1 LPQVRKRTLLLSWLL
16 NHRLPQPV
24 DITPQQLVERIDTL
38 RLSTRNKIL
47 LRLLI
52 AEFETHRTLRIQRED
67 QFRQLASTIT
77 GLLDCRRELMHQ
89 LSQCSE
95 LRTLNSTLDI
105 LLTRRTGELPALRI
119 AVQQCLMKDV
129 SGVKH
134 G

>member
-1 LPQVRKRTLLLSWLL
+1 
-16 NHRLPQPV
+16 
-24 DITPQQLVERIDTL
+24 
-38 RLSTRNKIL
+38 
-47 LRLLI
+47 LLI

-89 LSQCSE
+89 LSQCSDFS
-95 LRTLNSTLDI
+95 TLNSTLDI
-105 LLTRRTGELPALRI
+105 LLTRRTGELPTALRI

-129 SGVKH
+129 SGSQKH